1 MEPGTFPYPRITP
14 WVGRL
19 LATFAGIQLLR
30 ATIFTSPAVEGWLAF
45 DPQAGLSHPWTVLTY
60 AFVHGGLFHLLANS
74 VALFFFGPTVE
85 RRMGGPAFLLYFLYC
100 VAGAAAFA
108 LILDK
113 LYDVPPFIGA
123 SGGILGILFAY
134 ARFHPDAELIA
145 FPIPVPI
152 RAQTMVVLLACFDLA
167 GILFLRRLVGTGL
180 AHEAHLGGLAFG
192 WLFFRMQGMGKA
204 PAQFVPPTSQV
215 HHTVAVGSRE
225 SDRLTA
231 RPADR
236 PPQRP
241 PALDPAQAELDRVL
255 DKISATGMKS
265 LTPTER
271 QFLDQVAKKKQD
283 S

>member
-19 LATFAGIQLLR
+19 LAIFAGVQLLL
-30 ATIFTSPAVEGWLAF
+30 ATIFTSPAVIEWLRF
-45 DPQAGLSHPWTVLTY
+45 DPAVGLDRPWTVLTY

-74 VALFFFGPTVE
+74 LVLFFFGPPVE

-108 LILDK
+108 LALGK

-123 SGGILGILFAY
+123 SGGLLGVLYAY
-134 ARFHPDAELIA
+134 ARIHPDAELIA

-152 RAQTMVVLLACFDLA
+152 RARTMVTLLAVFDLM
-167 GILFLRRLVGTGL
+167 GILFLRRAIGTGL

-192 WLFFRMQGMGKA
+192 WLFFRLQGMGRRRPEVA
-204 PAQFVPPTSQV
+204 GPRPAIHQ
-215 HHTVAVGSRE
+215 TVAAGSIE
-225 SDRLTA
+225 ADRQTA
-231 RPADR
+231 RPPDR
-236 PPQRP
+236 RP
-241 PALDPAQAELDRVL
+241 PALDKTQAELDRVL

-265 LTPTER
+265 LTPSER
-271 QFLDQVAKKKQD
+271 KFLDEVAKKKQD
-283 S
+283 H

>member
-19 LATFAGIQLLR
+19 LAIFAGVQLLL
-30 ATIFTSPAVEGWLAF
+30 ATIFTSPAVIDWLRF
-45 DPQAGLSHPWTVLTY
+45 DPAVGLDRPWTVLTY

-74 VALFFFGPTVE
+74 LVLFFFGPPVE
-85 RRMGGPAFLLYFLYC
+85 RRMGSPAFLLYFLYC

-108 LILDK
+108 LALGK

-123 SGGILGILFAY
+123 SGGLLGVLYAFA
-134 ARFHPDAELIA
+134 RIDPDAELIA

-152 RAQTMVVLLACFDLA
+152 RARTMVTLLAVFDLM
-167 GILFLRRLVGTGL
+167 GILFLRKAIGTGL

-192 WLFFRMQGMGKA
+192 WLFFRLQGMGRTRPQSA
-204 PAQFVPPTSQV
+204 PAKPVIQQR
-215 HHTVAVGSRE
+215 VAVGSGAF
-225 SDRLTA
+225 D
-231 RPADR
+231 RPAG
-236 PPQRP
+236 PPPERP
-241 PALDPAQAELDRVL
+241 PALDKTQAELDLVL

-265 LTPTER
+265 LTPSER
-271 QFLDQVAKKKQD
+271 KFLDEVAKKKQD

>member
-19 LATFAGIQLLR
+19 LAIFAGVQLLL
-30 ATIFTSPAVEGWLAF
+30 ATIFTSPAVIDWLRF
-45 DPQAGLSHPWTVLTY
+45 DPAVGLDRPWTVLTY

-74 VALFFFGPTVE
+74 LVLFFFGPPVE

-108 LILDK
+108 LALGK

-123 SGGILGILFAY
+123 SGGILGILYAY
-134 ARFHPDAELIA
+134 ARIHPDAELIA

-152 RAQTMVVLLACFDLA
+152 RARTMVTLLAVFDLM
-167 GILFLRRLVGTGL
+167 GILFLRRAIGTGL

-192 WLFFRMQGMGKA
+192 WLFFRLQGMGRKTPDFIPPRPAVQHHAMVASQGEQRPSA
-204 PAQFVPPTSQV
+204 PA
-215 HHTVAVGSRE
+215 
-225 SDRLTA
+225 
-231 RPADR
+231 
-236 PPQRP
+236 PQRP
-241 PALDPAQAELDRVL
+241 PALDKTQAELDRVL

-265 LTPTER
+265 LTPSER
-271 QFLDQVAKKKQD
+271 KFLDEVAKKKQD
-283 S
+283 H